1 MKSSFV
7 RKAPTKRQC
16 PPGTKLS
23 VHNGQLL
30 VSSGLHD
37 FDDILISFLIISKV
51 NSFEY
56 AKKFLVE
63 GLQLVLCFF

>member
-7 RKAPTKRQC
+7 RKAPVKRQC

-37 FDDILISFLIISKV
+37 LDDILFVLFNFIFHVLNFLSQIIII
-51 NSFEY
+51 NN
-56 AKKFLVE
+56 
-63 GLQLVLCFF
+63 